1 MTSVIGVLLVLLAQA
16 PAAGPPADNS
26 DFPRADRIA
35 WELQRKGL
43 TAKAAARSLRTAPD
57 AVETFAL
64 LVAADRPNTALQVL
78 RRIVDEHPERMA
90 QAFHVVSSTPGGRL
104 HDDSQDCYQELQRL
118 VQAGFTRL
126 PALDREEA
134 ARAERSLMSVDVRH
148 IPGWT
153 YGERLRTFV
162 EKYKG
167 THEATL
173 VELEM
178 VSSQLDRAPLESFI
192 RDHSGDPFGARAL
205 YEQARWLSNN
215 GPSTREPETDPTERF
230 MKVLGA
236 VRELQDG
243 PPSEWAQRAP
253 SLIAHFRWDRPFAPA
268 NLTLVVDTLYTFVT
282 TNGGA
287 FTPNASGG
295 PEDLLLGP
303 MATLFEQ
310 SGQGVTGIER
320 TLQRLEGDTGD
331 RAMATYL
338 RAVLCLS
345 SLDSRGYSYRARKS
359 RLTDDERALRIRGA
373 IESLDALSRTE
384 NRYTRWALATLATF
398 HLDQQDFTRAR
409 ARYQEYL
416 HRFPTSDYAW
426 LAALRAGETAERAGD
441 LDAALDAYR
450 TASRPGG
457 GVLPV
462 VLGHVAA
469 ARIHESAARYER
481 ALAEYRR
488 AAAAWDT
495 DYGREYSVSGWTADS
510 GRVPPGFDTHLD
522 VSQLALRER
531 VRRLKIAITSPAAA
545 RLEHGR
551 WLLEHGRW
559 ADARLE
565 FEAVLSRYPASPT
578 VGDARSGTH
587 VAALREA
594 LASLSKPEAAAAA
607 LQELERIS
615 AEPSDFAVSAAKIAR
630 ATLLHTQGSAA
641 EANALMASA
650 LQERLAQTHA
660 RAPVR
665 SRSRLED
672 DVVGIR
678 RVIFTPASK
687 RPYMLAASELDVTL
701 PDGEQR
707 RVSSELPFPGHDNV
721 IFVDRRELD
730 LLHAVLDAFPDQG
743 WWDKFFE
750 AGPATW
756 GFVPLQT
763 HPDIWRLDFVNAA
776 RTRATAQVST
786 SAATGRAIVVEK
798 VRGVW
803 RIVRT
808 GGEWIS

>member
-26 DFPRADRIA
+26 DFPRADRSA

-43 TAKAAARSLRTAPD
+43 TAKAAARGLRTAPD

-64 LVAADRPNTALQVL
+64 LVAAGRPNTALQVL
-78 RRIVDEHPERMA
+78 RRIIDEHPERMA
-90 QAFHVVSSTPGGRL
+90 QAFHVVSSTPGGQL
-104 HDDSQDCYQELQRL
+104 HDDAQNCYQELQRL
-118 VQAGFTRL
+118 VEAGYTRL
-126 PALDREEA
+126 TTLDREEA
-134 ARAERSLMSVDVRH
+134 AGAERSLMMVDRRDSGGTSRYR
-148 IPGWT
+148 II
-153 YGERLRTFV
+153 

-167 THEATL
+167 TPAATL
-173 VELEM
+173 TQLEM
-178 VSSQLDRAPLESFI
+178 TSEQMDRAPLEAFI
-192 RDHSGDPFGARAL
+192 RQHAGNPFGAQAL
-205 YEQARWLSNN
+205 YEQARWLSTN
-215 GPSTREPETDPTERF
+215 GASAREPETDPTERF
-230 MKVLGA
+230 MKLVGL
-236 VRELQDG
+236 VRELQSG

-253 SLIAHFRWDRPFAPA
+253 SLITHFDWNRSRFAPG
-268 NLTLVVDTLYTFVT
+268 NLTRVLDVLSTFLET
-282 TNGGA
+282 YAGTFA
-287 FTPNASGG
+287 PNAYGG
-295 PEDLLLGP
+295 PEELLLGP

-320 TLQRLEGDTGD
+320 TLQRFEADTGD
-331 RAMATYL
+331 RGMATYL

-345 SLDSRGYSYRARKS
+345 RLDSRGYSYRAQKS

-416 HRFPTSDYAW
+416 RRFPTSDYAW

-457 GVLPV
+457 GPLPV

-469 ARIHESAARYER
+469 ARIHESSARYER

-488 AAAAWDT
+488 AAAAWDN

-510 GRVPPGFDTHLD
+510 GRVPPGFDAHLD
-522 VSQLALRER
+522 VSQFALRER
-531 VRRLKIAITSPAAA
+531 VRRLETAITSPAAA

-615 AEPSDFAVSAAKIAR
+615 AEPSDFAVSAAQIAR

-650 LQERLAQTHA
+650 LQERLAQTRA

-701 PDGEQR
+701 ADSEQR

-721 IFVDRRELD
+721 IFVDGRELE

-763 HPDIWRLDFVNAA
+763 HPDIWRLDFLNAA

-786 SAATGRAIVVEK
+786 GAATGRAIVVEK

-803 RIVRT
+803 RIVRA